1 MLFTIAALFGVFHT
15 AICCNHQSNIAVAII
30 IIMALRF
37 YFNFKTF
44 VLYFTTILTIYSVHS
59 HLFIWIPVFQLPF
72 RSFCPFCP
80 IKTALEFQL
89 LLLTPFEFE
98 FSVPA
103 IFMGYFICSFETE
116 SLKNYWH
123 NHLIHNFLCCKFRNR
138 AIKSID
144 SYSSH
149 SSIWVTPVAD

>member
-59 HLFIWIPVFQLPF
+59 HLFIWIPVFRLPF

-80 IKTALEFQL
+80 IKTALEFS
-89 LLLTPFEFE
+89 TFTIDPIWIWDSGFYC

-123 NHLIHNFLCCKFRNR
+123 NHLIHDFLCCKFRNR
-138 AIKSID
+138 PSNLLILIRPIAR
-144 SYSSH
+144 YG
-149 SSIWVTPVAD
+149 